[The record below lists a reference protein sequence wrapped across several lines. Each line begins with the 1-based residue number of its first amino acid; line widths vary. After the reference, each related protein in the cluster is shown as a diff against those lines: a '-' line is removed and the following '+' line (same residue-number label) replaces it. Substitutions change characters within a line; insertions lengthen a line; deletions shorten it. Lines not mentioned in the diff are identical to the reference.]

1 MTNMRSMVA
10 QTSDGAGL
18 CLTLLPCFP
27 LEADVTANE
36 SRNCCND
43 GNRFCECLHKRD
55 LFCKGEEQCKQKSA
69 DDALDQ
75 RSPPYTHFSV
85 YNNTKIV
92 LDDSRLYCI

>member
-1 MTNMRSMVA
+1 MLNGTAS
-10 QTSDGAGL
+10 
-18 CLTLLPCFP
+18 CLALLPCFP
-27 LEADVTANE
+27 LETDAAADECGNY
-36 SRNCCND
+36 CND
-43 GNRFCECLHKRD
+43 GSRCRERLHKRD
-55 LFCKGEEQCKQKSA
+55 VLHKGEEQCEQKSA